1 MSRRLT
7 ADDKAQLREFT
18 DVYLMEFTD
27 KIIDPNDGKEFH
39 EGMAAGLLLAVEI
52 VTKTGELSTAS
63 AHAINACVQR
73 CITIADYSA

>member
-18 DVYLMEFTD
+18 DVGLVKFTD

-52 VTKTGELSTAS
+52 ISNTGWLSPAG